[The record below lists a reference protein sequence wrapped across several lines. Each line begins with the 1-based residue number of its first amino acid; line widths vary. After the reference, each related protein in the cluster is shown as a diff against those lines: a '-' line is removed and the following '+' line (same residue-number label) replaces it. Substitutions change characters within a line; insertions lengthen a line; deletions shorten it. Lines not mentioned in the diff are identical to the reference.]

1 MRVVARAVILEGW
14 GRLIQECDQM
24 SMMDKLKN
32 LLKGHEEQTD
42 KAVDKAGDTV
52 DQRTEGKY
60 SGQVDA
66 AQEQLK
72 NQFRDQPPQQ

>member
-1 MRVVARAVILEGW
+1 
-14 GRLIQECDQM
+14 M

-32 LLKGHEEQTD
+32 LLKGHEEQAD

-66 AQEQLK
+66 GQEQLK

>member
-1 MRVVARAVILEGW
+1 
-14 GRLIQECDQM
+14 M

-32 LLKGHEEQTD
+32 LLKGHEEQAD
-42 KAVDKAGDTV
+42 KAVDRAGDTV
-52 DQRTEGKY
+52 DQRTQGKY

-72 NQFRDQPPQQ
+72 NQFRDQPPSQQ